1 MVPDTRPVMHSAFVA
16 AVRDAGGEVATS
28 ERDLAQARA
37 VVWADPYAGHM
48 FREVLASTPSAE
60 WVQLP
65 YAGIEPF
72 VDYLDPRLVWTC
84 AKGVYA
90 DPVAEWVMAALLMGL
105 RDFHLFAAADSW
117 CAETGRNLL
126 GARITVL
133 GGGGITRSL
142 IRLLEPWGCEVTV
155 VRRSDEPVAG
165 AARTVTLGRVHE
177 AVAGADAV
185 VVALALTAETQHV
198 VDARL
203 LAAMGPQCWL
213 VNVARGGH
221 VDHAAL
227 EAALREGAIAGAVL
241 DVTDPEPLP
250 DSSGLWGLPNCVI
263 TPHIGN
269 TREMGLPLITG
280 KGAGERA
287 ALARRRG
294 PAGPGRRRSRLL
306 THRRV
311 GIPPPNAVGAKRLAP
326 NRVLDT
332 ASLLVQTSL

>member
-1 MVPDTRPVMHSAFVA
+1 MHDAFVG
-16 AVRDAGGEVATS
+16 AVRAAGGEVAVS
-28 ERDLAQARA
+28 AAEMAKAGAL
-37 VVWADPYAGHM
+37 VWADPYANHLYP
-48 FREVLASTPSAE
+48 EVIASLPAVE

-72 VDYLDPRLVWTC
+72 LDHLDTRLVWTC

-117 CAETGRNLL
+117 CGESGRNLL
-126 GARITVL
+126 GTRITVL

-142 IRLLEPWGCEVTV
+142 IRLLEPWDCQVTV
-155 VRRSDEPVAG
+155 VRRSAVPFEGAVRTFTLAG
-165 AARTVTLGRVHE
+165 VHE

-185 VVALALTAETQHV
+185 VVALALTEETRHV
-198 VDARL
+198 VDGAL
-203 LAAMGPQCWL
+203 LEAMGPQCWL

-227 EAALREGAIAGAVL
+227 TEALRSGAIAGAVL

-250 DSSGLWGLPNCVI
+250 DNSELWGLPNCVI

-269 TREMGLPLITG
+269 TREMGLPLVTNRVRENVRRWL
-280 KGAGERA
+280 AGED
-287 ALARRRG
+287 
-294 PAGPGRRRSRLL
+294 LL
-306 THRRV
+306 
-311 GIPPPNAVGAKRLAP
+311 G
-326 NRVLDT
+326 
-332 ASLLVQTSL
+332 LVDITLGY

>member
-1 MVPDTRPVMHSAFVA
+1 MAVAPDTRPVMHEAFTA
-16 AVRDAGGEVATS
+16 AVRGAGAEVAAS
-28 ERDLAQARA
+28 AADLAEAEA
-37 VVWADPYAGHM
+37 LVWADPYAGHL
-48 FREVLASTPSAE
+48 FQEVVASVPSVE

-72 VDYLDPRLVWTC
+72 ADHLDERLVWTC

-117 CAETGRNLL
+117 CAESGRNLL

-142 IRLLEPWGCEVTV
+142 MRLLEPWGCEVTV
-155 VRRSDEPVAG
+155 VRRSADPVAG
-165 AARTVTLGRVHE
+165 ADRTFTLGDAHH

-185 VVALALTAETQHV
+185 VVALALTDETRHV
-198 VDARL
+198 VDAAL
-203 LAAMGPQCWL
+203 LEAMGPQCWL
-213 VNVARGGH
+213 VNAARGGH
-221 VDHAAL
+221 VDHGAL
-227 EAALREGAIAGAVL
+227 GAALRSGMIAGAVL

-250 DSSGLWGLPNCVI
+250 DSSELWSLANCVI

-280 KGAGERA
+280 RVRENVRRWLAGEELLGLVDA
-287 ALARRRG
+287 ALG
-294 PAGPGRRRSRLL
+294 Y
-306 THRRV
+306 
-311 GIPPPNAVGAKRLAP
+311 
-326 NRVLDT
+326 
-332 ASLLVQTSL
+332 

>member
-1 MVPDTRPVMHSAFVA
+1 MT
-16 AVRDAGGEVATS
+16 AVLAAGGEVAVS
-28 ERDLAQARA
+28 AAELAEAGA
-37 VVWADPYAGHM
+37 LVWADPYAN
-48 FREVLASTPSAE
+48 RRYPEVIASLPAVE

-72 VDYLDPRLVWTC
+72 LEHLDTRLVWTC

-105 RDFHLFAAADSW
+105 RDFHLFAAAQSW

-142 IRLLEPWGCEVTV
+142 LRMLEPWGCEVTV
-155 VRRSDEPVAG
+155 VRRSDEPV
-165 AARTVTLGRVHE
+165 VGRGSH
-177 AVAGADAV
+177 ADARPR
-185 VVALALTAETQHV
+185 ARGGCGRRRSGGGGGFDLEQTQRV
-198 VDARL
+198 VDAAL
-203 LAAMGPQCWL
+203 LESMGPQCWL

-221 VDHAAL
+221 VDHDAL
-227 EAALREGAIAGAVL
+227 GAALRSGVIAGAVL

-250 DSSGLWGLPNCVI
+250 DSSELWGLPNCVI

-280 KGAGERA
+280 RVRENVRRWLAGEDLLGLVDI
-287 ALARRRG
+287 ALG
-294 PAGPGRRRSRLL
+294 Y
-306 THRRV
+306 
-311 GIPPPNAVGAKRLAP
+311 
-326 NRVLDT
+326 
-332 ASLLVQTSL
+332 

>member
-1 MVPDTRPVMHSAFVA
+1 MSRLVAVAPDTRPVMHEAFAA
-16 AVRDAGGEVATS
+16 AVRDAGGEVAVS
-28 ERDLAQARA
+28 AAELAEAGA
-37 VVWADPYAGHM
+37 LVWADPYAAGLYP
-48 FREVLASTPSAE
+48 EVIASLPAVE

-72 VDYLDPRLVWTC
+72 VDYLDERLVWAC

-105 RDFHLFAAADSW
+105 RDFHLFAAARSW

-126 GARITVL
+126 GTRITVL

-142 IRLLEPWGCEVTV
+142 LRLLAPWGCEVTV

-165 AARTVTLGRVHE
+165 AARALTLHRVNE

-185 VVALALTAETQHV
+185 VVALALTSETQHV
-198 VDARL
+198 VNAAL
-203 LAAMGPQCWL
+203 LESMGPQCWL

-227 EAALREGAIAGAVL
+227 GAALRSGVIAGAVL

-250 DSSGLWGLPNCVI
+250 DSSELWELPNCVI

-280 KGAGERA
+280 RVRENVRRWLAGEDLLGLVDI
-287 ALARRRG
+287 ALG
-294 PAGPGRRRSRLL
+294 Y
-306 THRRV
+306 
-311 GIPPPNAVGAKRLAP
+311 
-326 NRVLDT
+326 
-332 ASLLVQTSL
+332 